1 VKLLKRVALVV
12 LAGLLLLGVAAWLFA
27 GKLAKSAVER
37 AGTHALGVRTEL
49 GSLHVGL
56 FAGELDLSDLSIENP
71 EGFEEPHFLE
81 LDEGRFEVALGTLTE
96 QRIEAPLLELSG
108 LELAL
113 EKREGRTNYGVI
125 LERLKQISG
134 GKAPEA
140 PPEDEGGK
148 TFIVHEVVI
157 RDITARVDL
166 LAVGGDLSEVVVTL
180 PELRFHEL
188 GEGGAPLS
196 AIVAEVVRAVLA
208 AVVEAGAGRIPEAVL
223 DELEGGLAQIREG
236 LDELGTRA
244 GQVLDEI
251 GVGEGLEKASGAVE
265 DALEEAGGVLDEVFG
280 GDDE

>member
-1 VKLLKRVALVV
+1 
-12 LAGLLLLGVAAWLFA
+12 
-27 GKLAKSAVER
+27 
-37 AGTHALGVRTEL
+37 
-49 GSLHVGL
+49 
-56 FAGELDLSDLSIENP
+56 
-71 EGFEEPHFLE
+71 
-81 LDEGRFEVALGTLTE
+81 
-96 QRIEAPLLELSG
+96 
-108 LELAL
+108 
-113 EKREGRTNYGVI
+113 
-125 LERLKQISG
+125 
-134 GKAPEA
+134 
-140 PPEDEGGK
+140 
-148 TFIVHEVVI
+148 
-157 RDITARVDL
+157 
-166 LAVGGDLSEVVVTL
+166 VGGDLSEVVVTL